1 MTQTERIL
9 KALKSGE
16 QFTAAQLAS
25 MAGTTKPS
33 IRARVSELRKDGY
46 AVYANTRNSDG
57 KTFYRL
63 GTPSRKMVQA
73 AYAVYGSEAFGA

>member
-1 MTQTERIL
+1 MTQSERIL

-16 QFTAAQLAS
+16 QFTAAQLAT

-73 AYAVYGSEAFGA
+73 AYALFGSQAFGA

>member
-1 MTQTERIL
+1 MTQSERIL

-16 QFTAAQLAS
+16 QFTAAQLAN
-25 MAGTTKPS
+25 MAGTTQPS

-46 AVYANTRNSDG
+46 AVYANTRSTG

-73 AYAVYGSEAFGA
+73 AYALFGGQAFGA